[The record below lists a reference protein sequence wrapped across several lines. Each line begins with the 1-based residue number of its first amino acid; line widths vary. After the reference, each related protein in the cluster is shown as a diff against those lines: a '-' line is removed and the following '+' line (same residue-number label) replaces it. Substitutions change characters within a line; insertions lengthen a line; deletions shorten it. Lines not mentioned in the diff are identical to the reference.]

1 MPIVRVSDEGQQTA
15 LEIKEKKKNYKAR
28 IVAAIATV
36 TVVTGG
42 ALFFTGQPAHGLC
55 LMILGNATASIWNL
69 ADDS

>member
-1 MPIVRVSDEGQQTA
+1 MPIVKVSDEGQQTA

-36 TVVTGG
+36 TVVSGG
-42 ALFFTGQPAHGLC
+42 ALFFTGQPAYGLC
-55 LMILGNATASIWNL
+55 LMILGNSIASIWNL

>member
-36 TVVTGG
+36 TVVSGG